1 MYQRNTAAPILPAR
15 RPAKVI
21 RLPRRRKQAES
32 EAGWNAIFCALV
44 LIAAL
49 CVFIR

>member
-1 MYQRNTAAPILPAR
+1 MYQRNTAAPVLSAR

-21 RLPRRRKQAES
+21 RLPRRRKRLDAE
-32 EAGWNAIFCALV
+32 AVWNAIFCALV
-44 LIAAL
+44 LAAAL